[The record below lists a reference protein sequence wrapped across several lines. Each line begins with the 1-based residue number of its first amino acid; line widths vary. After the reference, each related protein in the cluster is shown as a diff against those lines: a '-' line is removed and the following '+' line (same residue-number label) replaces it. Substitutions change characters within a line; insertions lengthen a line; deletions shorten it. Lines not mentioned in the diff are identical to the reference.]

1 MFPKIPSGL
10 SLTRIITGVS
20 KSLSIANQVIPLYEQ
35 MKPMVTNA
43 RKAFSIL
50 KEINLKPNQNT
61 SNNSSKNASNNNNN
75 NNVENNQ
82 IKKIATNQR
91 INSNFNNPSFFK

>member
-1 MFPKIPSGL
+1 MFPKISSGL
-10 SLTRIITGVS
+10 SLARIITGIS
-20 KSLSIANQVIPLYEQ
+20 KSLTVANQVIPLYEQ

-50 KEINLKPNQNT
+50 KEINLKPNQNNT
-61 SNNSSKNASNNNNN
+61 NVTLNNSNIENINNN
-75 NNVENNQ
+75 Q
-82 IKKIATNQR
+82 TKKIATNQK